1 MFTNHFDSNTQTLN
15 LVFAGHIDTIACQAM
30 DAPVNALI
38 TDQLAQY
45 GGQEG
50 VLKVAFDMNEVTFIA
65 SSFIRLCV
73 YYAKRLPKNNFR
85 LVNCNPFVKKTF
97 MIAGLEALVRD

>member
-1 MFTNHFDSNTQTLN
+1 MFTNHFNTNSQTLT
-15 LVFAGHIDTIACQAM
+15 LVFTGHIDTNTCQAM

-38 TDQLAQY
+38 TDKLAQR

-50 VLKVAFDMNEVTFIA
+50 ALKVAFDMNEVTFIA

-73 YYAKRLPKNNFR
+73 FYAKLLPKNNFR

-97 MIAGLEALVRD
+97 MIAGLEGLMRD